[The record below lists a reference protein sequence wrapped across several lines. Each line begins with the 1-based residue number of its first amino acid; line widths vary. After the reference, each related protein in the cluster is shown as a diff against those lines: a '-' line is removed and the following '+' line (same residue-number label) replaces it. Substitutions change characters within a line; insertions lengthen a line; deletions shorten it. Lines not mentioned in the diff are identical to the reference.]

1 MPLTLKVHF
10 MPTFKAL
17 RLTLTPATKISV
29 FLLTFSLPLFP
40 EPFHLI
46 FFAAFFNLSDF
57 ALADINNLFKGGEAI
72 FYFEVFSII

>member
-40 EPFHLI
+40 
-46 FFAAFFNLSDF
+46 AAFFNLSDF